1 MNKYLISLITT
12 SVVSAATGWIVSS
25 KVHKKPNKENIGI
38 CAIDNDTGVVAV
50 KIDVDV
56 VSKGLKNGTYY
67 ITVENK
73 KISLPANNDEEDI
86 VQ

>member
-1 MNKYLISLITT
+1 MTKYLIGLLAS

-25 KVHKKPNKENIGI
+25 TVHKKSPKENIGI
-38 CAIDNDTGVVAV
+38 CAIDNETGVVAV

-73 KISLPANNDEEDI
+73 KISLPNTKNEEDI